1 MSRGLYECPA
11 CNSVVRLVKVKRP
24 DSRAH
29 TTPQLW
35 LKVAK
40 ARCQASPIAITVE
53 ELRMPRKGMSRA
65 RYNEILR
72 VCISIARELYTV
84 HGWEHRELAAAFG
97 RDTSAIGWWL
107 RGEIKAEGSS

>member
-1 MSRGLYECPA
+1 MRCLYECPE

-24 DSRAH
+24 DSRRR

-35 LKVAK
+35 LEVAK
-40 ARCQASPIAITVE
+40 AKCQASPIAIAVE
-53 ELRMPRKGMSRA
+53 ELRMPRKGMSRS

-72 VCISIARELYTV
+72 VCIQIAGELHEV
-84 HGWEHRELAAAFG
+84 HGWGHRELAAAFG

-107 RGEIKAEGSS
+107 RGEIKAEGGS